1 MASHFFKNICIYG
14 AGALGGS
21 IAAKLATGLKGQAD
35 VSVVARGAH
44 LASIREHGLRVWE
57 AGASGPVEARVIAT
71 DDPSELPRQ
80 DLVITG
86 LKGHQLAAAASGM
99 ATLLHPGTRVVMI
112 LNGIPWWYFHR
123 DRQSSYAE
131 TQFEELDPG
140 GALWRQLG
148 PERVIGC
155 VAYQGAEVINP
166 GEIKLSNNGRY
177 VLGEPSDEHST
188 DIEAISALLTQAG
201 LNITISPNIRNEIWN
216 KLLGNAAFNP
226 ISALTR
232 ALMSEIMVDPGLS
245 KMVAQVMNE
254 VKAVGE
260 ALGARFALSIE
271 ERVEQ
276 SKAIGPVRT
285 SMLQDLLAG
294 KSLEITPLVGMVVSL
309 GRLAG
314 IATPTS
320 ETILALVT
328 QLDRQTQLHG
338 ATTA

>member
-1 MASHFFKNICIYG
+1 MASRSLRNICIYG

-21 IAAKLATGLKGQAD
+21 MAAKLAAGLREQAV

-44 LASIREHGLRVWE
+44 LESIRQNGLRVFE
-57 AGASGPVEARVIAT
+57 PGATSAIGARITAT
-71 DDPSELPRQ
+71 ADPGELPSQ

-86 LKGHQLAAAASGM
+86 LKGHQLAAAAPGI
-99 ATLLHPGTRVVMI
+99 AKLLHSGTRVVMI

-123 DRQSSYAE
+123 DRQSNFAE

-140 GALWRQLG
+140 GVLWHLLG

-166 GEIKLSNNGRY
+166 GEIKLSNIGRY
-177 VLGEPSDEHST
+177 VLGEPSDELSP
-188 DIEAISALLTQAG
+188 DIEAISALMTQAG

-232 ALMSEIMVDPGLS
+232 ALMSEIMADPGLS
-245 KMVAQVMNE
+245 KMVAQVMTE
-254 VKAVGE
+254 VRSVGQS
-260 ALGARFALSIE
+260 LGAHFALSIE

-276 SKAIGPVRT
+276 SKLIGPVRT

-309 GRLAG
+309 GRLTG
-314 IATPTS
+314 VATPTS
-320 ETILALVT
+320 ETILSLVS
-328 QLDRQTQLHG
+328 QLDRETQR
-338 ATTA
+338 T